1 MIFSNFSGYA
11 IAETLQHARN
21 LYATCRIKPYKELP
35 NGRKLNK
42 INLMVVSWH
51 PLYTIA
57 QCWVRTIATGFY
69 CEEILVPTVEILE
82 RRLEINSTTC
92 QCNIPP
98 FYWVFIQVTE
108 WLVVSKQS
116 ICSAAFQ
123 DYCRW
128 IMSLRIGF
136 FQQHHHAN
144 SVAQIV
150 RLES

>member
-1 MIFSNFSGYA
+1 MILSNFSGYA
-11 IAETLQHARN
+11 IAETLQDARN
-21 LYATCRIKPYKELP
+21 LFATCRINPYKELP
-35 NGRKLNK
+35 YVRKLNK

-51 PLYTIA
+51 LLYTIA
-57 QCWVRTIATGFY
+57 ACWVRTIATGFY
-69 CEEILVPTVEILE
+69 CEEIFVPTVEILE

-92 QCNIPP
+92 RSNISP

-108 WLVVSKQS
+108 CLVVLNQN
-116 ICSAAFQ
+116 ICSAALQ

-128 IMSLRIGF
+128 ILSLRIGL

-144 SVAQIV
+144 TVAQIV